1 MYNLQFALQMAETAI
16 KSNQREAARLFE
28 RGVAAARG
36 GQRRVAAG
44 LLARAVQLDPRHEL
58 GWLWLSGVL
67 DDSEEIAFCL
77 RAVLAVNPHNDRAR
91 QGLAWLEQR
100 GKIAHHATPMAVAEP
115 PALPVPDEAQTERH
129 EHESWW
135 VGWRHSRRE
144 MSRARL
150 VFWSVPI
157 LLLLLTLALHT
168 TLRDAV
174 GRNQALAHAAAQP
187 HVVSTAVAAQPSLI
201 QAELPPMHD
210 AEILAYLSALEGPRA
225 QLRQAI
231 ASYRTSTGQPG
242 GSSITHAAAARTLRE
257 QIDKSYAQL
266 EALDPPAT
274 LMQAHIS
281 YLAGL
286 EIERQALDAVLQ
298 FYNGLRV
305 QDANRATLR
314 MLDANRQLDRARA
327 VFDAGRRAGG
337 DQLVH
342 AQVAR

>member
-1 MYNLQFALQMAETAI
+1 MAETAI

-44 LLARAVQLDPRHEL
+44 LLARVVQLDPRHEL

-67 DDSEEIAFCL
+67 DDSEDIAFCL

-100 GKIAHHATPMAVAEP
+100 GKIAPHPEPAAVAEP
-115 PALPVPDEAQTERH
+115 PELPAPDEAQTERH
-129 EHESWW
+129 ERDSWW

-144 MSRARL
+144 MSRARM

-157 LLLLLTLALHT
+157 LLLLLTLALNM

-174 GRNQALAHAAAQP
+174 GRNQALAREASQPRVTSTAAA
-187 HVVSTAVAAQPSLI
+187 VLPSLI
-201 QAELPPMHD
+201 QAELPAMRD
-210 AEILAYLSALEGPRA
+210 AQTLAYLSALERPRRE
-225 QLRQAI
+225 LRQAI
-231 ASYRTSTGQPG
+231 AAYRTSTGQPG

-257 QIDKSYAQL
+257 RIDKTYAQL
-266 EALDPPAT
+266 EALDPPAP
-274 LMQAHIS
+274 LLQAHNS

-286 EIERQALDAVLQ
+286 EIERQALDDMLE
-298 FYNGLRV
+298 FYNSLRV

-314 MLDANRQLDRARA
+314 MVDSSRQLDRARA
-327 VFDAGRRAGG
+327 LFDARARSIGN
-337 DQLVH
+337 QPVQ
-342 AQVAR
+342 AQVVR

>member
-1 MYNLQFALQMAETAI
+1 MAETAI

-36 GQRRVAAG
+36 GQRLVAAG
-44 LLARAVQLDPRHEL
+44 LLARVVQLDPGHEL

-77 RAVLAVNPHNDRAR
+77 RAVLAVNPHNERAR
-91 QGLAWLEQR
+91 QGLDWLEQR
-100 GKIAHHATPMAVAEP
+100 GKIAHQ
-115 PALPVPDEAQTERH
+115 PARVPIVEAPELPAPDEAQTKRH
-129 EHESWW
+129 ERESWW

-174 GRNQALAHAAAQP
+174 GRNQALARAASQP
-187 HVVSTAVAAQPSLI
+187 RVASTPVAAQPSLI

-231 ASYRTSTGQPG
+231 AAYRSSTGQPG

-274 LMQAHIS
+274 LIQAHNS
-281 YLAGL
+281 YL
-286 EIERQALDAVLQ
+286 
-298 FYNGLRV
+298 
-305 QDANRATLR
+305 
-314 MLDANRQLDRARA
+314 
-327 VFDAGRRAGG
+327 
-337 DQLVH
+337 
-342 AQVAR
+342 

>member
-1 MYNLQFALQMAETAI
+1 MAETAI

-44 LLARAVQLDPRHEL
+44 LLARVVQLDPRHEL

-67 DDSEEIAFCL
+67 QDPEEIAFCL

-91 QGLAWLEQR
+91 QGLVWLEQR
-100 GKIAHHATPMAVAEP
+100 GTIAHHQAPAAIAEP
-115 PALPVPDEAQTERH
+115 PKLPLPDEAQTERH
-129 EHESWW
+129 ERESWW

-157 LLLLLTLALHT
+157 LLLLLTLALNI

-174 GRNQALAHAAAQP
+174 GHNQALAREVSQPRVTSAA
-187 HVVSTAVAAQPSLI
+187 VTRLPSLI
-201 QAELPPMHD
+201 QAELPPVRD
-210 AEILAYLSALEGPRA
+210 AQTLAYLSALERPRA

-231 ASYRTSTGQPG
+231 EAYRTSTGQPG

-257 QIDKSYAQL
+257 RIDKSYAQL
-266 EALDPPAT
+266 QALDPPAP
-274 LMQAHIS
+274 LVQAHNN

-286 EIERQALDAVLQ
+286 EIERQALDDILE
-298 FYNGLRV
+298 FYNSLRL

-314 MLDANRQLDRARA
+314 MVDSSRQLERARA
-327 VFDAGRRAGG
+327 LLDIHRRAIGNQG
-337 DQLVH
+337 IQV
-342 AQVAR
+342 QVAR